1 MTLTQNQPGQL
12 EQITRVGKDITVYC
26 KTTDIQLY
34 MMGGMWN
41 CGGVERKSFII
52 DKNKY
57 KHIDNFRKHKFKLK
71 NLNELSINVYIGNQ

>member
-1 MTLTQNQPGQL
+1 
-12 EQITRVGKDITVYC
+12 
-26 KTTDIQLY
+26 

-71 NLNELSINVYIGNQ
+71 ILNELSINVYIGNQ